1 MHSYLAHEFRD
12 LLSQRLLQAKHYTS
26 NTLFWLHSQHLL
38 QASEYIKGSFCCF
51 QQTKIF
57 PLTLIHLLLKESKT
71 KQSCKVQSL
80 QPILLVVYLSQSNCS
95 IHSTTPDWLAGYTGM
110 IKTCWLKYQVWL
122 TCCRRDGNLG
132 EGLGTRLAKQTSLS
146 GESEGEIVGLAIR
159 F

>member
-1 MHSYLAHEFRD
+1 MNLEIFFHEDCFKLNIIHQICCFDSTVNVCYKQVNTSKVASAASSSQRYS
-12 LLSQRLLQAKHYTS
+12 LSQFT
-26 NTLFWLHSQHLL
+26 
-38 QASEYIKGSFCCF
+38 
-51 QQTKIF
+51 
-57 PLTLIHLLLKESKT
+57 LLLKESKT

-110 IKTCWLKYQVWL
+110 IKTCWLKYQIWL
-122 TCCRRDGNLG
+122 TYCRRDGNLG

-146 GESEGEIVGLAIR
+146 GESEGEVVGLAIR